1 MKSKKRIRL
10 EDIARELNVSA
21 VSVSNALR
29 NKKGWGKISKQYQ
42 KYAGERAASLLPP
55 SAGHRCYGGS
65 EQRSGCLRGPGAF
78 AVMAAM
84 PIFCIIGFALIVW
97 VNSLFL
103 TVIFEKL

>member
-55 SAGHRCYGGS
+55 SAGDRCYGGS
-65 EQRSGCLRGPGAF
+65 EQRSGCLRGPGGVCGYGGHAD
-78 AVMAAM
+78 
-84 PIFCIIGFALIVW
+84 
-97 VNSLFL
+97 FL
-103 TVIFEKL
+103 HHRIRFDRLDQQSVSDGYF